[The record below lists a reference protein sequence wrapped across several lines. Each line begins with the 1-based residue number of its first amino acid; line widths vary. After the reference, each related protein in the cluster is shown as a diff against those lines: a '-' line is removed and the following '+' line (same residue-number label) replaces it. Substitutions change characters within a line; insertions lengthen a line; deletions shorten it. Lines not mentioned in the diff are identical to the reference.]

1 MGEMGWVGMDGWV
14 GGAVAV
20 PKENHI
26 ECWCGEGLR
35 SGGMH
40 MDGCACKEMHTQ
52 TRPCGISAVSL
63 KQCRAN
69 SELSRSPDAIY
80 GGGCVCHTWCLGAL
94 TYCTTSHGPAA
105 RGAQTLRA
113 GPLRG
118 WYILLEWCGCGSG
131 GWGGVG
137 WGVGEGN
144 QMMGKRRLVDSPPL
158 FATKEVPLG
167 SQLW

>member
-1 MGEMGWVGMDGWV
+1 M
-14 GGAVAV
+14 
-20 PKENHI
+20 
-26 ECWCGEGLR
+26 
-35 SGGMH
+35 
-40 MDGCACKEMHTQ
+40 
-52 TRPCGISAVSL
+52 
-63 KQCRAN
+63 
-69 SELSRSPDAIY
+69 LST

-94 TYCTTSHGPAA
+94 TCCTTPHRPAA

-118 WYILLEWCGCGSG
+118 WYILLEWCECGSG

-137 WGVGEGN
+137 VGVGEGN
-144 QMMGKRRLVDSPPL
+144 QMMGKRRLVDSLPL